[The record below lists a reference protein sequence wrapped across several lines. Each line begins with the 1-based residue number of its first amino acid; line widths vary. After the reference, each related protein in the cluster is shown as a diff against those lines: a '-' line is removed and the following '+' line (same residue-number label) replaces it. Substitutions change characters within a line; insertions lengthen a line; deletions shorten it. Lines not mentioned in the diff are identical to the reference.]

1 MRYQEFGNGF
11 FIQFEAD
18 RKRIS
23 IWRSSCSCS
32 KIYAGMC
39 AICAIGSSSW
49 EAIFDQTRR
58 QKEIDSLEV
67 SAAQPDLWEDPAAAQ
82 VLLQKLSQ
90 EREALGPYNSLCG
103 RVDDLEV
110 LCELLEEAGD
120 AGGDDLVQAAADVQA
135 IAVDMD
141 RLELETLL
149 SGEHDAADA
158 IVEIKA
164 GAGGTDACDWVTM
177 LRDMYL
183 KWALARGF
191 KCDVIDEAEADVA
204 GLKNTTFVMRGRNA
218 YGYMRSERGVHRLVR
233 ISPFDAAKR
242 RQTSFASVDVLPDL
256 GENISVDINP
266 DDLRI
271 DYYRS
276 SGAGGQHVNKTDSAV
291 RLTHLPTGLV
301 VTCQNERSQH
311 KNKAMAMQVLQAR
324 LLDRE
329 ERENLE
335 RLAALRGESKANEW
349 GNQDRSYVFQP
360 YTMVKDHRT
369 QRETGDVIGVMNGN
383 LDPFMQAYLQ
393 WMQTRKQELS
403 T

>member
-1 MRYQEFGNGF
+1 M
-11 FIQFEAD
+11 
-18 RKRIS
+18 
-23 IWRSSCSCS
+23 
-32 KIYAGMC
+32 
-39 AICAIGSSSW
+39 
-49 EAIFDQTRR
+49 
-58 QKEIDSLEV
+58 
-67 SAAQPDLWEDPAAAQ
+67 
-82 VLLQKLSQ
+82 QKLSQ
-90 EREALGPYNSLCG
+90 AKEFLAPYRALSAK
-103 RVDDLEV
+103 VDDLEV
-110 LCELLEEAGD
+110 MCDLLEGETD
-120 AGGDDLVQAAADVQA
+120 EESEDLLQAAKDSTSLKRE
-135 IAVDMD
+135 MD
-141 RLELETLL
+141 QLELETLL
-149 SGEHDAADA
+149 SGEHDHADA

-177 LRDMYL
+177 LREMYL
-183 KWALARGF
+183 KWALTRGF

-204 GLKNTTFVMRGRNA
+204 GLKNTTFVIHGRNA
-218 YGYMRSERGVHRLVR
+218 YGYMRAERGVHRLVR

-242 RQTSFASVDVLPDL
+242 RQTSFASVEVLPDL
-256 GENISVDINP
+256 GEEVKVDINP

-271 DYYRS
+271 DFYRS

-291 RLTHLPTGLV
+291 RITHLPTNLV

-335 RLAALRGESKANEW
+335 RLSILRGESKANEW

-369 QRETGDVIGVMNGN
+369 GCETGDVIGVMNGN

-393 WMQTRKQELS
+393 WMQEQKQEIS
-403 T
+403 S